1 METDDLLEVF
11 GGRDNLRL
19 MCGAIRFRVT
29 GGGCRVSFWV
39 GDYIVRLKK
48 GGIYYTLQV
57 QVRKT
62 RITMCEYTILW
73 PEVIRAAFER
83 YTGYVL
89 SF

>member
-1 METDDLLEVF
+1 METNDLLEVF

-19 MCGAIRFRVT
+19 MCGAIRFRY
-29 GGGCRVSFWV
+29 GKGRVSFWV
-39 GDYIVRLKK
+39 SEHIVRLHKRESFY
-48 GGIYYTLQV
+48 IVQV

-62 RITMCEYTILW
+62 RIPLCDYTSIC
-73 PEVIRAAFER
+73 PEVIRDRFER